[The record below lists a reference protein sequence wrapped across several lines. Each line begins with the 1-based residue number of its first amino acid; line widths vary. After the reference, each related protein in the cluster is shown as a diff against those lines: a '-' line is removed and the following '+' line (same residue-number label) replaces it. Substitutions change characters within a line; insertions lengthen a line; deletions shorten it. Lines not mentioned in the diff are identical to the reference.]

1 MLFKM
6 IFLSDSYPQRSFKFF
21 GWYGLSDTFTKTSGG
36 LSCVLVVSSLPAIV
50 VNGSESFSFPSC
62 SLTRTVFST
71 TPGSVS
77 QVLGFTHDKSFPYL
91 FSTPQSRSQ
100 RKTEI
105 FIHLLKKLTPV
116 DDISEVL

>member
-6 IFLSDSYPQRSFKFF
+6 IFLSDSYSQSSFKFF
-21 GWYGLSDTFTKTSGG
+21 GWYGLSDTFKKTGG

-50 VNGSESFSFPSC
+50 VDGSKSFSFPSC
-62 SLTRTVFST
+62 SLIRTVFST

-100 RKTEI
+100 RKTEN

-116 DDISEVL
+116 NDISEAL